1 MKIIYGTTNEAK
13 LQAMRHALRGSN
25 ISIIGLNELNK
36 HVPKVE
42 ESGNSP
48 LENAKLKAIA
58 YHAAFKMPVFSCDSG
73 LYFDELPEDK
83 QPGIHVRRVAGKELS
98 DEEMLAYYAS
108 LAARYG
114 GKLTGRYKNA
124 IYLIVDD
131 EHHYAKMDDAIAT
144 EPFILCAKPHHKIV
158 AGFPLDSLAI
168 DIKSHKYYYDLEAKD
183 VCSSVD
189 EGSRQFFKEA
199 LGLAYKK

>member
-1 MKIIYGTTNEAK
+1 MKLLYGTTNEAK
-13 LQAMRHALRGSN
+13 LKAMRHALQGSN

-83 QPGIHVRRVAGKELS
+83 QPGIHVRRVDGKELS
-98 DEEMLAYYAS
+98 DEEMLAYYGS
-108 LAARYG
+108 LATRYG

-124 IYLIVDD
+124 IYPN
-131 EHHYAKMDDAIAT
+131 H
-144 EPFILCAKPHHKIV
+144 
-158 AGFPLDSLAI
+158 
-168 DIKSHKYYYDLEAKD
+168 
-183 VCSSVD
+183 
-189 EGSRQFFKEA
+189 
-199 LGLAYKK
+199 